1 MLLCCGRISEMVDL
15 WKGTPMKSF
24 VRFCFVV
31 AVLAIFASMFVT
43 VRSAL
48 ATGLAASPSASPSP
62 QTDVQPAS
70 ELAPG
75 SAQLINPEDLV
86 NILQS
91 PKGEKPLILNVGPH
105 LLYMQA
111 HIPGSEYIGAG
122 SDSQGI
128 ESLRR
133 RVKPLPR
140 KTLIVLYC
148 GCCPWSHCPNVRPAY
163 NELHKA
169 GFSNVKVL
177 YIADNFGTDWVYKG
191 YPTIKGQ

>member
-1 MLLCCGRISEMVDL
+1 MKDSVGYFSFLVVLGILAVMAAPAGR
-15 WKGTPMKSF
+15 
-24 VRFCFVV
+24 
-31 AVLAIFASMFVT
+31 
-43 VRSAL
+43 AL
-48 ATGLAASPSASPSP
+48 ANGWDESGATSTASAGA
-62 QTDVQPAS
+62 QS
-70 ELAPG
+70 EPDFAPG
-75 SAQLINPEDLV
+75 SAQVINPEDLF

-91 PKGEKPLILNVGPH
+91 TKGEKPLILNVGPH

-133 RVKPLPR
+133 RVKALPR
-140 KTLIVLYC
+140 NAFIVLYC

-169 GFSNVKVL
+169 GFTNVKVL

>member
-1 MLLCCGRISEMVDL
+1 MKKIYRYWCVIVALGVPGALVMPTLHARANGPTSE
-15 WKGTPMKSF
+15 G
-24 VRFCFVV
+24 
-31 AVLAIFASMFVT
+31 
-43 VRSAL
+43 
-48 ATGLAASPSASPSP
+48 
-62 QTDVQPAS
+62 QPAND
-70 ELAPG
+70 LAPG
-75 SAQLINPEDLV
+75 SVQLLNPEDLF
-86 NILQS
+86 NIIQS
-91 PKGEKPLILNVGPH
+91 PKAEKPLILNVGPH

-133 RVKPLPR
+133 RVKPLPHN
-140 KTLIVLYC
+140 KFIVLYC

-169 GFSNVKVL
+169 GFTNVKVL
-177 YIADNFGTDWVYKG
+177 YIADNLGTDWVDKG

>member
-1 MLLCCGRISEMVDL
+1 MILSEQCGASGRIDMNGYVRCFTLVLVLHAGAFGVIGGD
-15 WKGTPMKSF
+15 GTSPPN
-24 VRFCFVV
+24 
-31 AVLAIFASMFVT
+31 AQTQLA
-43 VRSAL
+43 
-48 ATGLAASPSASPSP
+48 
-62 QTDVQPAS
+62 AS

-75 SAQLINPEDLV
+75 SAQLINPEDLF

-91 PKGEKPLILNVGPH
+91 SKGEKPLILNMGPH

-122 SDSQGI
+122 SEQQGM

-133 RVKPLPR
+133 RVKSLPHN
-140 KTLIVLYC
+140 TFIVLYC

-163 NELHKA
+163 DELHKA
-169 GFSNVKVL
+169 GFTNVKVL